1 MSKGAAFLYSTFQ
14 WNGGDIAQWQFIFYC
29 NTDPH
34 KVWTQSLL
42 FQYFVGQV
50 MLILRSCLSMCIQYY
65 VSRCEHHRDHDC
77 IYFLEL
83 CKGKWKLLCFSD
95 IENGSH
101 RDHLLF
107 CVFKI
112 EDLWPKKLLRE
123 ANAYFAGDFYVLWG
137 KSATYSGLFETDRH
151 KPGVSNLGPAGKI
164 WPASPFHRARE
175 EILSVNKNFVFT
187 KNLLIL

>member
-1 MSKGAAFLYSTFQ
+1 
-14 WNGGDIAQWQFIFYC
+14 
-29 NTDPH
+29 
-34 KVWTQSLL
+34 
-42 FQYFVGQV
+42 
-50 MLILRSCLSMCIQYY
+50 MLILRSCLSMWSEYY
-65 VSRCEHHRDHDC
+65 VSKCEHHHDPVC

-83 CKGKWKLLCFSD
+83 CKEKWKLLCFSD
-95 IENGSH
+95 IENRSR

-112 EDLWPKKLLRE
+112 EDLWPKKILRE

-137 KSATYSGLFETDRH
+137 KSAAYAGLFETDRPT
-151 KPGVSNLGPAGKI
+151 PGVSKLGPAGKI

-175 EILSVNKNFVFT
+175 EILSVNKNFIFM